1 MNQNEKQTCAI
12 KTSVGGQA
20 LLEGIMMKG
29 PFKSAMAVRKPNGEI
44 DLSVW
49 DTKKPPESEKFPLSA
64 ELSIL

>member
-1 MNQNEKQTCAI
+1 MENNEKQSCTI

-44 DLSVW
+44 EVSTCSSDLHW
-49 DTKKPPESEKFPLSA
+49 RFRGEPPCPPGAS
-64 ELSIL
+64 